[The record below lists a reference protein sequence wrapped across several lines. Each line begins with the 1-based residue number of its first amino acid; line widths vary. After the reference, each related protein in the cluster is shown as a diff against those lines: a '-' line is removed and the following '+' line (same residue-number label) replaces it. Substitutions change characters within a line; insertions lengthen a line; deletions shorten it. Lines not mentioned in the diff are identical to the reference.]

1 MPNKLFSFSIIFI
14 FEVIYLFLLHNLNNI
29 AMCTVTMTFDIP
41 ETRKIDIESLKKE
54 IYDFFNMLISRDDKV
69 SKTARKSWTE
79 DLLS

>member
-1 MPNKLFSFSIIFI
+1 
-14 FEVIYLFLLHNLNNI
+14 
-29 AMCTVTMTFDIP
+29 MCTVTMTFDIP